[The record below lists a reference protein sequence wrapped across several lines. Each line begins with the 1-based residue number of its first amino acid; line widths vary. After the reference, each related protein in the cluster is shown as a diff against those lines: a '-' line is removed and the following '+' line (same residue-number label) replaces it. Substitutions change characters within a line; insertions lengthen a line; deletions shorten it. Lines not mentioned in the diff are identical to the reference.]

1 MLLRTMNPQIIAM
14 DEVTEPE
21 DAKALLDAAGCGVS
35 LLATVHG
42 SAPADISRRPAG
54 RSLMDSGVFSRCVT
68 VENRRGERRYRVER
82 LSCG

>member
-42 SAPADISRRPAG
+42 L
-54 RSLMDSGVFSRCVT
+54 SLIHI
-68 VENRRGERRYRVER
+68 
-82 LSCG
+82 